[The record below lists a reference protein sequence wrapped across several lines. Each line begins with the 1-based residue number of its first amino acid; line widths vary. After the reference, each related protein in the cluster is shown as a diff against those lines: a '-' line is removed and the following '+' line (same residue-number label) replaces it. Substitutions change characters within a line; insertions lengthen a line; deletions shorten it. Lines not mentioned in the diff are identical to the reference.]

1 VQLEKGIHMTIQQAT
16 LACPVKFAGVGL
28 HSGCMV
34 HVEIF
39 PAAVNTGILF
49 HRTDSAGAYPV
60 LANPFNISETTL
72 STAIGHGPSRVSTI
86 EHLMAA
92 FAGLGVDNAY
102 VRIDNGEVPILD
114 GSAAPFVDQI
124 LIAGIVYQGAPKK
137 FLVCKKAFEISSG
150 DHLIRI
156 EPFDG
161 LSFSCSID
169 FTEMSPVIG
178 KQSLLTI
185 FDEKTFSKFSE
196 ARTFCHI
203 KDVNFMRERGLA
215 KGGSLDNAVV
225 VDDHKVLNGEG
236 LRFEDE
242 FVRHKLLD
250 CVGDL
255 ALLGGALR
263 GKITLRK
270 SGHAL
275 HSEFTKNILLNQQDY
290 LEVYWGSPRPQ
301 VQLDRVAV
309 SAVF

>member
-1 VQLEKGIHMTIQQAT
+1 MIQQAT

-39 PAAVNTGILF
+39 PAAPSTGIIF
-49 HRTDSAGAYPV
+49 HRTDSASAYPV
-60 LANPFNISETTL
+60 LANPFNITETTL
-72 STAIGHGPSRVSTI
+72 STAIGSGASRVSTI

-124 LIAGIVYQGAPKK
+124 LIAGIVDQAAPKK
-137 FLVCKKAFEISSG
+137 FLVCKKAFEIAHG
-150 DHLIRI
+150 DHLIRM

-161 LSFSCSID
+161 LSFHCSID
-169 FTEMSPVIG
+169 FTELSPVIG
-178 KQSLLTI
+178 KQSILTM
-185 FDEKTFSKFSE
+185 FDDKTFSKFSE

-203 KDVNFMRERGLA
+203 KDVNFMREKGLA
-215 KGGSLDNAVV
+215 RGGSLDNAVV

-250 CVGDL
+250 CIGDL
-255 ALLGGALR
+255 ALLGGVLK

-275 HSEFTKNILLNQQDY
+275 HGEFTKNIMLHQQDY
-290 LEVYWGSPRPQ
+290 LEVYWGDYKPS
-301 VQLDRVAV
+301 DHMEKIAA

>member
-1 VQLEKGIHMTIQQAT
+1 MIQQTT

-39 PAAVNTGILF
+39 PAAANTGIIF
-49 HRTDSAGAYPV
+49 HRTDSAAAYPV
-60 LANPFNISETTL
+60 LANPFNITETTL
-72 STAIGHGPSRVSTI
+72 STAIGSGASRVSTI

-124 LIAGIVYQGAPKK
+124 LIAGIVDQAAPKK
-137 FLVCKKAFEISSG
+137 FLVCKKPFEIASG

-161 LSFSCSID
+161 LSFHCSID
-169 FTEMSPVIG
+169 FTELSPVIG
-178 KQSLLTI
+178 KQSLLTM
-185 FDEKTFSKFSE
+185 FDERTFSKFSE
-196 ARTFCHI
+196 ARTFCHV
-203 KDVNFMRERGLA
+203 KDVNFMREKGLA
-215 KGGSLDNAVV
+215 RGGSLDNAVV

-255 ALLGGALR
+255 ALLGGSLR
-263 GKITLRK
+263 GKITLKK

-275 HSEFTKNILLNQQDY
+275 HGEFTKNILLHQQDY
-290 LEVYWGSPRPQ
+290 LEVHWGSYKTLGNPQ
-301 VQLDRVAV
+301 KLSA